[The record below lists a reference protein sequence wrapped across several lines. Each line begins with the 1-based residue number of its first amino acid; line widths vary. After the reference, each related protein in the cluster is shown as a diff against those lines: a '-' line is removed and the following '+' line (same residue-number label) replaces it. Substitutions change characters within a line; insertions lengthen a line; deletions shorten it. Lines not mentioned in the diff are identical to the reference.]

1 MTGRSRSLPTS
12 TLELGG
18 PDLDNVSF
26 ADGTGTLQ
34 LDDPSAFSGTITLG
48 GPGDQI
54 ILAGVS
60 YASVT
65 GYAYVGSATGGTLTI
80 DAGGTAY
87 TLNFA
92 GDFDTS
98 SFSLSAGPQLF
109 TSSPPSLLITHGGP
123 LNLSGMRG
131 NQTTTDL
138 STVTPF
144 SFPQIFLHSCPPA
157 SFWMRT
163 RPIRRRR

>member
-1 MTGRSRSLPTS
+1 MFLSPT
-12 TLELGG
+12 
-18 PDLDNVSF
+18 
-26 ADGTGTLQ
+26 AGTLQ
-34 LDDPSAFSGTITLG
+34 LDDPSAFSGTITEG
-48 GPGDQI
+48 GPDDQI

-98 SFSLSAGPQLF
+98 SFSLSAGRQLF
-109 TSSPPSLLITHGGP
+109 ISSPPSLLITRGGP
-123 LNLSGMRG
+123 LTISGMRG
-131 NQTTTDL
+131 GQSTTDL
-138 STVTPF
+138 SKVTPF
-144 SFPQIFLHSCPPA
+144 LFPRLLSISCPPA
-157 SFWMRT
+157 SLRSRT
-163 RPIRRRR
+163 WAIQRRR